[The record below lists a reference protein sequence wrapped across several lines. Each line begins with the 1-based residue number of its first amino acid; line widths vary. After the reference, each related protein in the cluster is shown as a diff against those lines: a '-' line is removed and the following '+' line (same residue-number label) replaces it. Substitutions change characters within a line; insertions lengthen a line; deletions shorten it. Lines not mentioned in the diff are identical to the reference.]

1 MSLTHQEAR
10 ELASA
15 NGLELASRV
24 PPLRAYLKSTWDR
37 RDFIRELADARST
50 AQYSDSLLG
59 RLWQLAT
66 PLLNAGIYYFIFGVL
81 LNTRRGIDNF
91 TAFLI
96 AGVFA
101 FNFMQATVTACAAC
115 IPKNKKLINAI
126 PFPKLVLP
134 LATAVQQMQQYLVS
148 LAVLLIIV
156 LFTGE
161 PLTLSWLLIVPV
173 ILMQALFT
181 LGLGLIFAR
190 WGAYSRDI
198 SQILPFFLRAWRY
211 ASGVFFSI
219 VVITEALN
227 YWVGRSLQLN
237 PGAVYL
243 DLLRDALMTS
253 TTVDPI
259 IWVFGVVWSVGF
271 FVLGLFYFH
280 RGERKYV

>member
-1 MSLTHQEAR
+1 MSLTHEEAK
-10 ELASA
+10 ELAHA

-24 PPLRAYLKSTWDR
+24 PPLKAYLKSTWDR

-91 TAFLI
+91 AAFLI

-134 LATAVQQMQQYLVS
+134 LATAVQQLQQYMVS
-148 LAVLLIIV
+148 LAVLFVIV
-156 LFTGE
+156 LLTGE
-161 PLTLSWLLIVPV
+161 PLTINWLLIIPV
-173 ILMQALFT
+173 VFMQALFT

-219 VVITEALN
+219 IVITETLN
-227 YWVGRSLQLN
+227 HWIGRSLQLN
-237 PGAVYL
+237 PGAVFL
-243 DLLRDALMTS
+243 DLIRDSLMTS
-253 TTVDPI
+253 QNVEPLIWLFGI
-259 IWVFGVVWSVGF
+259 IWSVAF
-271 FVLGLFYFH
+271 FAFGLFYFH

>member
-1 MSLTHQEAR
+1 MSLTHEEAKQ
-10 ELASA
+10 LAHA
-15 NGLELASRV
+15 HGLELASRV
-24 PPLRAYLKSTWDR
+24 PPLKAYLKSTWDR

-50 AQYSDSLLG
+50 AQYSDSMLG

-81 LNTRRGIDNF
+81 LNTRRGVDNF

-134 LATAVQQMQQYLVS
+134 LATVVQQLQQYMVS
-148 LAVLLIIV
+148 LGVLLVIV
-156 LFTGE
+156 LLTGE
-161 PLTLSWLLIVPV
+161 PLTVNWLLLIPV
-173 ILMQALFT
+173 ILMQGFFT

-219 VVITEALN
+219 IAITEAHN

-243 DLLRDALMTS
+243 DLIRDALMTS
-253 TTVDPI
+253 QSADSV
-259 IWVFGVVWSVGF
+259 IWTCGVVWSVLF
-271 FVLGLFYFH
+271 FLFGLVYFH